1 MYIQTKEPGAVSLW
15 AFLHFVVLLRTD
27 RGGPQQ
33 RIGNISR
40 PAAAETCPPGRA
52 KMEKGRFRMYDRK
65 CDVDIRLLGCALVLL
80 VMALL
85 TIHTGLAKKAV
96 TAAADPAPAAV
107 VWVRF
112 WVQRAVLETKRH
124 LAMRCLFS
132 SSEHP
137 SRSHGNAAQGRCRST
152 KSPMSAKTSAR
163 FVSTRSSCRAP
174 G

>member
-1 MYIQTKEPGAVSLW
+1 MICTYRQRSLERYRSGL
-15 AFLHFVVLLRTD
+15 FLHFVVLLRTD

-52 KMEKGRFRMYDRK
+52 EMEKGRFRMYDRK

-107 VWVRF
+107 VSTQDTRLSEDAGSSPAWP
-112 WVQRAVLETKRH
+112 TK
-124 LAMRCLFS
+124 
-132 SSEHP
+132 
-137 SRSHGNAAQGRCRST
+137 
-152 KSPMSAKTSAR
+152 KT
-163 FVSTRSSCRAP
+163 
-174 G
+174 

>member
-96 TAAADPAPAAV
+96 TTAADPAPAAV
-107 VWVRF
+107 VSTQDPRLSEDAGSSPAWPTIQF
-112 WVQRAVLETKRH
+112 VLEPDS
-124 LAMRCLFS
+124 L
-132 SSEHP
+132 
-137 SRSHGNAAQGRCRST
+137 
-152 KSPMSAKTSAR
+152 
-163 FVSTRSSCRAP
+163 
-174 G
+174 